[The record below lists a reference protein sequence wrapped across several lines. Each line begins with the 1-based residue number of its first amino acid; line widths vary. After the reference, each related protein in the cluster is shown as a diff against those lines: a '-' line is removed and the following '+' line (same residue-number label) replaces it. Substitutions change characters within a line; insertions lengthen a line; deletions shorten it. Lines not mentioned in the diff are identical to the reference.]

1 MMPFKKLFWGF
12 LLVFLEIHIV
22 IDILPDPIGYF
33 MIFSALVL
41 LLKIIP
47 DSKAGKHAKRW
58 AQALIILSI
67 PTFFISQNEINQL
80 GNIPNLWGSYTF
92 FLGLLK
98 IVLMFYVFQLMI
110 QLASHVRADQ
120 LQNKTN
126 SFMKVYLV
134 SIIFISF
141 LETFSINM
149 ISDIFTGIMVF
160 SIVILLILE
169 IYFLV
174 LLWRFS
180 KIRT

>member
-1 MMPFKKLFWGF
+1 MIAFKKLFWGF
-12 LLVFLEIHIV
+12 LFVFLEVHIV
-22 IDILPDPIGYF
+22 IDILPEPIGYF
-33 MIFSALVL
+33 MIFSGLVL
-41 LLKIIP
+41 LLKNIP
-47 DSKAGKHAKRW
+47 DSKEGKYAMRW

-67 PTFFISQNEINQL
+67 PTVFISQNEINQL

-92 FLGLLK
+92 FLALLK
-98 IVLMFYVFQLMI
+98 IVLMFYVFQFMI
-110 QLASHVRADQ
+110 QLATHVGADQ

-134 SIIFISF
+134 GIIFISF

-149 ISDIFTGIMVF
+149 ISDIYTGVMVF
-160 SIVILLILE
+160 YIVILLILE

-180 KIRT
+180 KIRA